1 MGLQKG
7 RGFILADRKEYRR
20 RKRNQKQG
28 KKWII
33 PVVAGAIVLLAAA
46 GVLAWWLLRVK
57 TTPQDAAEQYF
68 SLLNEGKY
76 EEMYQ
81 LLSEDS
87 KSGISQEDFVERN
100 QNIYEGIEAKN
111 IQITVQGEPGY
122 KEGKKKAVI
131 SYSTAMD
138 TLADEITFDNKMNFM
153 KEGKEYRIVWDSTLI
168 FPSLQDGYKVQI
180 NTQTAKRGAIL
191 DRNGQML
198 AGQGTVSEVGIVPG
212 KLGEQ
217 KEESVKK
224 IAEILG
230 MSEDSINEKLNASY
244 VQEDSFVPVKEIAK
258 NDPAEEEL
266 LKIQGIMINDKEE
279 RVYPLGAAAGHLTGY
294 IQAVTAEDLEE
305 LSEKGYHEN
314 SVVGKSGLERAFEDQ
329 LRAADGCSIVIVSED
344 GAEIETLALKPAEN
358 GKDVQVTV
366 DAGIQTKA
374 YEQFAS
380 DKGTAAAMNPKTG
393 EILALVSTPGYDPND
408 FVMGMSD
415 KRWEE
420 LNNDENKPLT
430 NRFNTSWVPGS
441 TFKAITAAIGVET
454 GKIQPDA
461 NMGYV
466 GLSWQKDGSWGDYH
480 VTTLTDYG
488 SEVNLENALVYSDNI
503 YFARA
508 ALDIGADTISE
519 YFKKMGF
526 DEELPFELT
535 LSTSSYDDDDNIDSE
550 IQLADTGY
558 GQGQLLVNPVHMLS
572 MYTMFVNS
580 GSMIQPTILYQEQA
594 EAKVWKQ
601 NVVSAETAELVKNDL
616 VQVIENPS
624 GTGAGAKIDGVL
636 MLGKTG
642 TAEIKESQDDTDG
655 VERGWFVCGT
665 TEDIEKPVLAVG
677 MVEDVKDKGGSS
689 YVTAKVREFVAAY
702 EQ

>member
-122 KEGKKKAVI
+122 KEGNKKAVI

-244 VQEDSFVPVKEIAK
+244 VQEASFVPVKEIAK

-366 DAGIQTKA
+366 DAGMQTKA

-677 MVEDVKDKGGSS
+677 MVEDVKGKGGSS

>member
-122 KEGKKKAVI
+122 KEGNKNAVI

-138 TLADEITFDNKMNFM
+138 TLADEITFDNKMNLM

-244 VQEDSFVPVKEIAK
+244 VQEASFVPVKEIAK

-305 LSEKGYHEN
+305 LSEKG
-314 SVVGKSGLERAFEDQ
+314 
-329 LRAADGCSIVIVSED
+329 
-344 GAEIETLALKPAEN
+344 
-358 GKDVQVTV
+358 
-366 DAGIQTKA
+366 
-374 YEQFAS
+374 
-380 DKGTAAAMNPKTG
+380 
-393 EILALVSTPGYDPND
+393 
-408 FVMGMSD
+408 
-415 KRWEE
+415 
-420 LNNDENKPLT
+420 
-430 NRFNTSWVPGS
+430 
-441 TFKAITAAIGVET
+441 
-454 GKIQPDA
+454 
-461 NMGYV
+461 
-466 GLSWQKDGSWGDYH
+466 
-480 VTTLTDYG
+480 
-488 SEVNLENALVYSDNI
+488 
-503 YFARA
+503 
-508 ALDIGADTISE
+508 
-519 YFKKMGF
+519 
-526 DEELPFELT
+526 
-535 LSTSSYDDDDNIDSE
+535 
-550 IQLADTGY
+550 
-558 GQGQLLVNPVHMLS
+558 
-572 MYTMFVNS
+572 
-580 GSMIQPTILYQEQA
+580 
-594 EAKVWKQ
+594 
-601 NVVSAETAELVKNDL
+601 
-616 VQVIENPS
+616 
-624 GTGAGAKIDGVL
+624 
-636 MLGKTG
+636 
-642 TAEIKESQDDTDG
+642 
-655 VERGWFVCGT
+655 
-665 TEDIEKPVLAVG
+665 
-677 MVEDVKDKGGSS
+677 
-689 YVTAKVREFVAAY
+689 
-702 EQ
+702 